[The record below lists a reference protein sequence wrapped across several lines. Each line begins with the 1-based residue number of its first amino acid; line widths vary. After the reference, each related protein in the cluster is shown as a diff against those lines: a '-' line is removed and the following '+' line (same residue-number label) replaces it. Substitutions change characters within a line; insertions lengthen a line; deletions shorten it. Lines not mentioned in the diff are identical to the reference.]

1 MGLASALNTALT
13 GMTAAE
19 TTIDVVGNNLANS
32 GTAGFKASEA
42 VFATQFLQTRGLG
55 SSPTDTSGG
64 TNPRQ
69 IGLGVLVAEIT
80 PDFSQGTIEV
90 SSSPSDLAIQG
101 DGFFIVESTTGEQL
115 YTRNGIFKTNA
126 ENELVTITGNRLLGY
141 GINDDFDIEATTLEP
156 LTIPLGAAAVA
167 EATENVSFLGVLT
180 PTGDV
185 ATTAE
190 IIESAVLGDGFFSAP
205 APGGTASTDPA
216 AAPVGPLTGAT
227 ADPGPPGGA
236 FPQGVY
242 HYKMVL
248 VDDHDGESSPVTLPS
263 ITVPAGG
270 VDSVDFTAFPS
281 GGAPYV
287 RRILYRTAANANVN
301 DPYFPIANIPGT
313 AGGTPFPDT
322 FLPPLG
328 PAKTVA
334 DLNGAYTYYITY
346 KAPGVPESRPVRFS
360 DTITVTNGH
369 VQLTDLPAPAGQYA
383 GGTVAIYR
391 NPATNSNVF
400 YQVAEIDVALGND
413 YVDGM
418 DDTTLVGEPAI
429 DFNGPKINPS
439 TLLVNV
445 TRWDGL
451 SYTNPFVEGEL
462 AFAATKGGSTFDPK
476 TLTIAYDPGPPE
488 TGTTVAEL
496 ANFMAAAFGIHTSA
510 DDPLMPTSIDESTG
524 LPIAPGSNIDAA
536 AGTINFIGNNG
547 VANAVSIAQSAF
559 TMTSTTGVETKPNLA
574 FTSVQDAV
582 GQSAT
587 TSFIVY
593 DSLGVELNLRVTAVL
608 ESTDSVAT
616 TYRWFAEST
625 GNDPVAG
632 TDITVGTGLIRFDGT
647 GNLIDVS
654 NTTVNIERSSIASV
668 SPLAIE
674 LDFTD
679 VSGLSSDQATLSA
692 KFQDGFG
699 AGTLSSY
706 IVGEDGVIRGVFTNG
721 ATRNLGQIRLARFAN
736 PAGLDNRG
744 QNMFALGVNS
754 GLPIEG
760 NPGEQGIGGL
770 IAGAT
775 ELSNTDIGKNLID
788 LILASTQYRGNT
800 RVITTAQQ
808 LFDELLNL
816 RR

>member
-1 MGLASALNTALT
+1 
-13 GMTAAE
+13 
-19 TTIDVVGNNLANS
+19 
-32 GTAGFKASEA
+32 
-42 VFATQFLQTRGLG
+42 
-55 SSPTDTSGG
+55 
-64 TNPRQ
+64 
-69 IGLGVLVAEIT
+69 
-80 PDFSQGTIEV
+80 
-90 SSSPSDLAIQG
+90 
-101 DGFFIVESTTGEQL
+101 
-115 YTRNGIFKTNA
+115 
-126 ENELVTITGNRLLGY
+126 
-141 GINDDFDIEATTLEP
+141 
-156 LTIPLGAAAVA
+156 
-167 EATENVSFLGVLT
+167 
-180 PTGDV
+180 
-185 ATTAE
+185 
-190 IIESAVLGDGFFSAP
+190 
-205 APGGTASTDPA
+205 
-216 AAPVGPLTGAT
+216 
-227 ADPGPPGGA
+227 
-236 FPQGVY
+236 
-242 HYKMVL
+242 
-248 VDDHDGESSPVTLPS
+248 
-263 ITVPAGG
+263 
-270 VDSVDFTAFPS
+270 
-281 GGAPYV
+281 
-287 RRILYRTAANANVN
+287 
-301 DPYFPIANIPGT
+301 
-313 AGGTPFPDT
+313 
-322 FLPPLG
+322 
-328 PAKTVA
+328 
-334 DLNGAYTYYITY
+334 
-346 KAPGVPESRPVRFS
+346 
-360 DTITVTNGH
+360 
-369 VQLTDLPAPAGQYA
+369 
-383 GGTVAIYR
+383 
-391 NPATNSNVF
+391 
-400 YQVAEIDVALGND
+400 
-413 YVDGM
+413 
-418 DDTTLVGEPAI
+418 
-429 DFNGPKINPS
+429 
-439 TLLVNV
+439 
-445 TRWDGL
+445 
-451 SYTNPFVEGEL
+451 
-462 AFAATKGGSTFDPK
+462 
-476 TLTIAYDPGPPE
+476 
-488 TGTTVAEL
+488 
-496 ANFMAAAFGIHTSA
+496 
-510 DDPLMPTSIDESTG
+510 MPTSIDESTG